1 VAVLEQELKA
11 VAAEPIVV
19 ERQADV
25 VSDEEGTP
33 EG

>member
-1 VAVLEQELKA
+1 VKA
-11 VAAEPIVV
+11 VAAEPLVV
-19 ERQADV
+19 ERQTDV